1 MLEWLQEVT
10 GEEMTATPAQLALRL
25 LGAWFSGL
33 AVVLVY
39 RLTRRQMPNAASF
52 TPTLVLLTILVAMVT
67 QVIGNHVA
75 RAFSLVGALSI
86 VRFRTVVEDTHDIAF
101 VIFAVV
107 VGMAIGA
114 NHWLVAVFG
123 IVVVG
128 VAAACMRP
136 NSKPASWHNRDSVL
150 HVRIAI
156 GRDPDTLLTNAF
168 EKCVESYSLIAGA
181 SAKQGTVFDLT
192 YTIRLRLAANPTE
205 LLDELN
211 KIEGVQSVELKRN
224 T

>member
-1 MLEWLQEVT
+1 MLDWLKDVT
-10 GEEMTATPAQLALRL
+10 GEELTVTPGQLAMRL
-25 LGAWFSGL
+25 IGAWVSGML
-33 AVVLVY
+33 VVLIY
-39 RLTRRQMPNAASF
+39 RLTRRQMTNAASF
-52 TPTLVLLTILVAMVT
+52 TATLVLLTILVAMVT

-114 NHWLVAVFG
+114 NHWLVALFG
-123 IVVVG
+123 LVIVGMANMFMRQG
-128 VAAACMRP
+128 VDTS
-136 NSKPASWHNRDSVL
+136 NWTNRMSTL

-156 GRDPDTLLTNAF
+156 GRDADSLLSNTFAKF
-168 EKCVESYSLIAGA
+168 LESYVLTAGG
-181 SAKQGTVFDLT
+181 SGKQGTVLDLT
-192 YTIRLRLAANPTE
+192 YRVRFRLAANPIE

-211 KIEGVQSVELKRN
+211 KLEGIQSVEMKRDN
-224 T
+224 